1 MAYLMAKLHW
11 YLVRLNDRVGWL
23 GWLVLLLLIA
33 IIMYGFYVLLPAQQ
47 HLDVLKLNPIKP
59 VHTQQTVKKYQSP
72 ADLFFKG
79 LPPVES
85 VTSSIQTIFEAAEEQ
100 GIRIDEVIYKDKQ
113 KQGETALRYD
123 MTFSVVAGYPDI
135 KAFIIDALAEL
146 PWLALDQLTFDRDEL
161 DPNSVTTHLRF
172 TMYVVK

>member
-1 MAYLMAKLHW
+1 
-11 YLVRLNDRVGWL
+11 
-23 GWLVLLLLIA
+23 
-33 IIMYGFYVLLPAQQ
+33 
-47 HLDVLKLNPIKP
+47 
-59 VHTQQTVKKYQSP
+59 
-72 ADLFFKG
+72 
-79 LPPVES
+79 
-85 VTSSIQTIFEAAEEQ
+85 
-100 GIRIDEVIYKDKQ
+100 
-113 KQGETALRYD
+113 